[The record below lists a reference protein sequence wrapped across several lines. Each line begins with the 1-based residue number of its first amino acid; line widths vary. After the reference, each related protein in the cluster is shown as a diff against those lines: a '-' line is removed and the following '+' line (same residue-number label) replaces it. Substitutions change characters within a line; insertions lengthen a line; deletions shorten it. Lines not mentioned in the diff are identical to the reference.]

1 MGERVQLEGKVAAV
15 TGGSRGIGRGI
26 VEAFLREGASVV
38 FNGRSQA
45 KGQQALEEL
54 NAGNR
59 AVFLQGDV
67 LNKLEIKALV
77 DATVERFGHIDIMVN
92 NAGGAGGFAPTADL
106 SDEAWE
112 HAIAW
117 NLHSTFYGTK
127 YALAHMIPRRSGR
140 IINMSSVEGKHG
152 KAGLVAYV
160 AAKHAI
166 NGLTK
171 ACAKEVGTLGIT
183 VNALAPGLILTDIV
197 RESGA
202 EAAKAMGLTFDQMVE
217 LFAKESAINRMNTV
231 EEVAAVAVL
240 LASDIGA
247 GITGAIVSIDGG
259 TAQY

>member
-1 MGERVQLEGKVAAV
+1 MEVFVQLEGKVAVV

-26 VEAFLREGASVV
+26 VEAFLAEGASVV
-38 FNGRSQA
+38 FSGRSQE
-45 KGQQALEEL
+45 KGERALQEL
-54 NAGNR
+54 DAGER
-59 AVFLQGDV
+59 ACFVQGDV
-67 LNKLEIKALV
+67 LQKADIKRLV
-77 DATVERFGHIDIMVN
+77 DAAIERYGQLDIMVN
-92 NAGGAGGFAPTADL
+92 NAGGAGGFAPTAEL

-112 HAIAW
+112 QAIAW

-127 YALAHMIPRRSGR
+127 YALAHMIPRQSGR

-152 KAGLVAYV
+152 KAGMVAYV
-160 AAKHAI
+160 ASKHGI

-202 EAAKAMGLTFDQMVE
+202 EAAKAMGLSFEQMVDF
-217 LFAKESAINRMNTV
+217 FAQESAIHRSNTV

-247 GITGAIVSIDGG
+247 GITGTIVSVDGG